1 MKIKELVEMTDKEVQ
16 AQRQLVG
23 SRAETRV
30 KTHLQNTLLKWPKWH
45 LEVVDVPGSNK
56 PDIEV
61 TDRDTFDTFNIQVK
75 HVSQWHKAII
85 VKEFKTSRESPNP
98 ELDQVIQRVSS
109 RLGKT
114 FDTLESY
121 IDHIRETK
129 PKAGFS
135 GDVQSSKS
143 GYIPGLKFTSQQE
156 EDIVDIFRDE
166 MMKIFKSKNEKYL
179 ALYSRFEKVQ
189 LFYIGDANDSENIL
203 KMPALP
209 YPRYATIQ
217 TSGGVGGTEE
227 HPLTKVAIKISFEKE
242 DIGHIF

>member
-1 MKIKELVEMTDKEVQ
+1 MKIEEIVEMTDKEIQ
-16 AQRQLVG
+16 AQRQRVG
-23 SRAETRV
+23 SSAEYKV
-30 KTHLQNTLLKWPKWH
+30 KAHLERNLLKWPKWH
-45 LEVVDVPGSNK
+45 LEVVQVPGSNK

-61 TDRDTFDTFNIQVK
+61 MDRDTFDSFNIQVK
-75 HVSQWHKAII
+75 HVSQWHKPII
-85 VKEFKTSRESPNP
+85 IKEYKASRESPNP
-98 ELDQVIQRVSS
+98 ELDQVMQRVGS
-109 RLGKT
+109 RLEKT

-121 IDHIRETK
+121 IDHIREIK

-156 EDIVDIFRDE
+156 QDIVDIFRDE

-179 ALYSRFEKVQ
+179 ALYSRFDKVQ
-189 LFYIGDANDSENIL
+189 LFFIGNANDPENIL
-203 KMPALP
+203 KMPTLP

-217 TSGGVGGTEE
+217 TSGGAGGTEE